1 MTSEMLSADKYL
13 SIINERGKRA
23 LPLKRVYRNMRQRG
37 LFYKAYE
44 NLYSNPGA
52 TTPGTD
58 PNDTIQGMSVERID
72 AIIQK
77 LTDGT
82 YRWQPTRRTYVPK
95 ANGQKRPI
103 SMPGWSDKLVQ
114 EVMRLILEAYYE
126 PQFRKSSHGFRPNH
140 SCFTALKQIKETW
153 TGTKWFIEG
162 DIKGCFD
169 NISKD
174 LLLRLLARRI
184 HDNRFLK
191 LLKGMLDAG
200 YMEDWQY
207 HQTHSGV
214 PQGGVVSPTLS
225 NVVLNELDKW
235 IEDELIPQHTKG
247 QQRKR
252 SADYACLIK
261 RRSDAKRQGQ
271 WKRYTQLGKE
281 LRCLPSKDPYDPD
294 FRRLRFVRFADD
306 FLLGYIGTKSEAEGI
321 KEQISEFLSGLG
333 LILSQEKTLI
343 THARSETARFLGY
356 EISTSW
362 RNDKL
367 AHNPQGK
374 KMRSVNGHI
383 HLGVPRSV
391 ATKWMRKYCTKGKP
405 QHNKGLLL
413 YSDYEIVTT
422 YGAQIRGLTNYY
434 QLAPN
439 LSQRLNRVHWA
450 CVQSCRKTLATKHK
464 LSTPKSY
471 KRYYVRADGERSHI
485 RVTIERPDKQPLIAK
500 CGEQSLKY
508 RPNATYAQDKIQPF
522 TPLERQRE
530 LTQRLLAEECEVC
543 GATGVPLEGH
553 HVNKLSELKHRW
565 QGRKQKPA
573 WVEWMLSRHRKTI
586 FVCRSCHL
594 DITYGRYD
602 GATLH

>member
-13 SIINERGKRA
+13 SIINERGKRS
-23 LPLKRVYRNMRQRG
+23 LPLTRVYRNMRQRG

-58 PNDTIQGMSVERID
+58 PNDTIQGMSVARID
-72 AIIQK
+72 VIIQK
-77 LTDGT
+77 LADGT
-82 YRWQPTRRTYVPK
+82 YKWQPTRRTYVPK

-103 SMPGWSDKLVQ
+103 SIPGWSDKLVQ

-126 PQFRKSSHGFRPNH
+126 PQFRESSHGFRPNR
-140 SCFTALKQIKETW
+140 SCFTAMKQIKETW

-174 LLLRLLARRI
+174 LILRLLGQRI

-191 LLKGMLDAG
+191 LVKDMLDAG

-214 PQGGVVSPTLS
+214 PQGGVVSPILS

-235 IEDELIPQHTKG
+235 IEDELISQHTKG

-252 SADYACLIK
+252 SAEYARLIK

-271 WKRYTQLGKE
+271 WKRYAQLGKE
-281 LRCLPSKDPYDPD
+281 LQLLPSKDPYDPD

-306 FLLGYIGTKSEAEGI
+306 FLLGYVGTRPEAEGI
-321 KEQISEFLSGLG
+321 KEQISEFLAGLG
-333 LILSQEKTLI
+333 LTLSQEKTLI
-343 THARSETARFLGY
+343 THASSETAKFLGY
-356 EISTSW
+356 EISISW
-362 RNDKL
+362 SNDKL
-367 AHNPQGK
+367 AHTSQGK

-383 HLGVPRSV
+383 HLGVPHLV
-391 ATKWMRKYCTKGKP
+391 ATKWMQKYCVNGKP
-405 QHNKGLLL
+405 QHSKALLH

-434 QLAPN
+434 LLAPN

-450 CVQSCRKTLATKHK
+450 CMQSCRKTLAVKHN

-471 KRYYVRADGERSHI
+471 KHYYVRTEGERSHI
-485 RVTIERPDKQPLIAK
+485 RVTVERPDKQPLIAK

-522 TPLERQRE
+522 TPRVRHRE
-530 LTQRLLAEECEVC
+530 LTRRLLAEECEVC

-565 QGRKQKPA
+565 QGRKQKPE
-573 WVEWMLSRHRKTI
+573 WVEWMLSRYRKTI
-586 FVCRSCHL
+586 FVCRPCHL

-602 GATLH
+602 GAAFR

>member
-1 MTSEMLSADKYL
+1 MTSEMLQADKYL
-13 SIINERGKRA
+13 RIINERGKRA
-23 LPLKRVYRNMRQRG
+23 LPLTRVYRNMRQRG

-44 NLYSNPGA
+44 NLYSNRGA
-52 TTPGTD
+52 TTSGTD
-58 PNDTIQGMSVERID
+58 PNDTIQGMSVARID

-77 LTDGT
+77 LADGT
-82 YRWQPTRRTYVPK
+82 YQWQPTRRTYVPK

-103 SMPGWSDKLVQ
+103 SIPSWSDKLVQ

-126 PQFRKSSHGFRPNH
+126 PQFRESSHGFRPKR
-140 SCFTALKQIKETW
+140 SGFTALKQIKEKW

-169 NISKD
+169 NIPKE
-174 LLLRLLARRI
+174 LILRLLGQCI

-191 LLKGMLDAG
+191 LVKGMLNAG
-200 YMEDWQY
+200 YMEEWQY
-207 HQTHSGV
+207 YQTHSGV
-214 PQGGVVSPTLS
+214 PQGGVVSPIVS

-235 IEDELIPQHTKG
+235 IEDELIPQYTRG
-247 QQRKR
+247 QQRER
-252 SADYACLIK
+252 SLEYSRLVK

-271 WKRYTQLGKE
+271 WQQYAQLGKE
-281 LRCLPSKDPYDPD
+281 LRYLPSKDPYDPD

-306 FLLGYIGTKSEAEGI
+306 FLLGYVGTKSEADGI
-321 KEQISEFLSGLG
+321 KEQVSEFLSGLG
-333 LILSQEKTLI
+333 LTLSQEKTLI
-343 THARSETARFLGY
+343 THARSDRAKFLGY

-362 RNDKL
+362 DNDKL

-383 HLGVPRSV
+383 HLGVPHAV
-391 ATKWMRKYCTKGKP
+391 ATKWMRKYCVKGKP
-405 QHNKGLLL
+405 QHNKVLLH

-422 YGAQIRGLTNYY
+422 FGAQIRGLTNYY

-439 LSQRLNRVHWA
+439 LSQQLDKVHWA
-450 CVQSCRKTLATKHK
+450 CVQSCRKTLAVKHK
-464 LSTPKSY
+464 LGTPKSY
-471 KRYYVRADGERSHI
+471 QRYYVRAKGERNHI
-485 RVTIERPDKQPLIAK
+485 RVTIDRPDKKPLIAK

-508 RPNATYAQDKIQPF
+508 RPNATYAQDKIPPF
-522 TPLERQRE
+522 IPFGRHRE
-530 LTQRLLAEECEVC
+530 LTRRLLAEECEVC

-565 QGRKQKPA
+565 QGRQQKPE
-573 WVEWMLSRHRKTI
+573 WVQWMLSRRRKSI
-586 FVCRSCHL
+586 FVCRPCHL

-602 GATLH
+602 GAAFR